1 MVGATQADA
10 NGPPH
15 RPSSAAS
22 EGTTEMSEHI
32 QDRAPMRKGAG
43 SDRAHIARTPLLA
56 RTMRRPELGALSGVV
71 LIYLV
76 FFALAGNSGM
86 FTAEGAVNILSVA
99 AEIGIIAATVSLLMI
114 AGEFDLSVGS
124 MIGFAGIVVG
134 LGTTVYGLPLSGSVV
149 IALIVCGA
157 IGAVNGYV
165 TVKTGLPSFIVTLA
179 SLLILRG
186 LSIAGTRYINGYT
199 QISKITESDPDSPMI
214 ALFAGRVGEGF
225 FRWLADVGWIGTKP
239 NGMPL
244 VEGVPA
250 SIVWWVGL
258 TAVAT
263 WVLLRTRFGNWIFA
277 VGGDRVAARNVGV
290 PVNRVK
296 IVLFTLTA
304 LSAVLFAAT
313 QIMEVGSA
321 DTLRG
326 TLKEFDAIIA
336 VVIGGT
342 LLTGG
347 YGSAIGAMLG
357 ALIYGTV
364 QIGILYTGIDSDLFK
379 VFLGLMVLMAVLFN
393 NYVRRRATQER

>member
-1 MVGATQADA
+1 M
-10 NGPPH
+10 
-15 RPSSAAS
+15 AS
-22 EGTTEMSEHI
+22 
-32 QDRAPMRKGAG
+32 K
-43 SDRAHIARTPLLA
+43 
-56 RTMRRPELGALSGVV
+56 
-71 LIYLV
+71 
-76 FFALAGNSGM
+76 
-86 FTAEGAVNILSVA
+86 
-99 AEIGIIAATVSLLMI
+99 
-114 AGEFDLSVGS
+114 
-124 MIGFAGIVVG
+124 
-134 LGTTVYGLPLSGSVV
+134 
-149 IALIVCGA
+149 
-157 IGAVNGYV
+157 GYV

-179 SLLILRG
+179 SMLILRG

-199 QISKITESDPDSPMI
+199 QISKITESDQESPMI
-214 ALFAGRVGEGF
+214 PVFAGRVGEGF
-225 FRWLADVGWIGTKP
+225 FRWMADVGWIGTKA
-239 NGMPL
+239 NGLPL
-244 VEGVPA
+244 VEGLPV
-250 SIVWWVGL
+250 SILWWVGL

-263 WVLLRTRFGNWIFA
+263 WILLRTRFGNWIFA
-277 VGGDRVAARNVGV
+277 VGGDRIAARNVGV

-296 IVLFTLTA
+296 IILFVLTA